1 MDYQI
6 IINKEVFFSGDLAN
20 FFLLFTAIILIVI
33 LLIVIITKRLR
44 ENSHM
49 KYEFITIVAHKFRT
63 PLTYIKWVCDSII
76 PDETDSFKKKSL
88 EDVKKSNQKIIDLTS
103 TLIEIADAESSGG
116 ATYVF
121 EKVPVYSFVK
131 DITDRFKDTIHE
143 KNLFFSL
150 NCDKQDTIIKVDK
163 SRLEFVISTMLENAC
178 TYTPP
183 GQNISVNITT
193 SLFRVN
199 ISVQDSGIGI
209 SKKDLSH
216 IFSKFY
222 RGKNARNA
230 DTEGFG
236 VGLYLAS
243 SIVKRLGGKIS
254 VFSEGEGTGSTFTVS
269 LPKSSKMKI
278 A

>member
-1 MDYQI
+1 MEYQI
-6 IINKEVFFSGDLAN
+6 LIDGEKFFDGNIINV
-20 FFLLFTAIILIVI
+20 FLLFTVLVIAIIVTII
-33 LLIVIITKRLR
+33 FITKRLR
-44 ENSHM
+44 ENNHM

-63 PLTYIKWVCDSII
+63 PLTYIKWVCDSLI

-121 EKVPVYSFVK
+121 EKVSAYDFVK
-131 DITDRFKDTIHE
+131 DISDRFKDTIHE

-150 NCDKQDTIIKVDK
+150 NCDKKDALIKIDK
-163 SRLEFVISTMLENAC
+163 SRLEFVISTMIENAC
-178 TYTPP
+178 IYTPP
-183 GQNISVNITT
+183 GQNISINIGVE
-193 SLFRVN
+193 LFKVY
-199 ISVQDSGIGI
+199 ISIQDSGIGI
-209 SKKDLSH
+209 SKKDLPH

-222 RGKNARNA
+222 RGKNARNT

-243 SIVKRLGGKIS
+243 SIVRRLGGKVS
-254 VFSEGEGTGSTFTVS
+254 VFSEGEGRGSTFTVI
-269 LPKSSKMKI
+269 LPK
-278 A
+278 AR